1 MPRLT
6 KKLFDDLA
14 IWMAIL
20 GLIVGFLFPPFTVLL
35 GFNPE
40 QAYTFTFWGT
50 CTIAGLLVASLNY
63 ALANKIVRTRILL
76 LADQMRMVE
85 KAIQTAT
92 YSGDWSSC
100 DPEKCHM
107 VIDSEDELG
116 ESARTF
122 NDLVYA
128 LFRSHEV
135 ETAIGEFTKALSK
148 ELNMDLLSKK
158 ALELMLHHTEAVAG
172 MVITNSAGEQMVM
185 ANYGIREPN
194 QMLNSDHIKKAIKY
208 RTVLTI
214 KIPKDVK
221 IEAVMADFRP
231 SEVIVIPIDFKD
243 NVLGVVV
250 LASSQSFSMDA
261 LWMIEFFRQGFGLA
275 LHNAVIHNQMQQMA
289 ALDALTGALDRRFG
303 MTRLSEE
310 YARAKRSETPLAV
323 MMLDLDHFKQIN
335 DVYGHLIG
343 DKVLVESVKKIR
355 RILRESD
362 AIVRFGG
369 EEFLIIIPGDDV
381 AAARRVGERICG
393 AIAEM
398 NIVEDGQ
405 VIKVTLSIG
414 LASYP
419 EHEVDKPDVLI
430 RYADQALYH
439 SKSAGRNQLTVY
451 DPLCLES

>member
-6 KKLFDDLA
+6 KRLFDDLA

-40 QAYTFTFWGT
+40 QAYTLTFWGT

-63 ALANKIVRTRILL
+63 TLANKIVRTRILL
-76 LADQMRMVE
+76 LAEQMRMVE
-85 KAIQTAT
+85 KAIHNAT

-100 DPEKCHM
+100 DPSKCHM

-116 ESARTF
+116 ESAKTF
-122 NDLVYA
+122 NDLVFA

-135 ETAIGEFTKALSK
+135 ETAISEFTKALSK
-148 ELNMDLLSKK
+148 QLNLDLLSKK
-158 ALELMLHHTEAVAG
+158 ALELMLHHTSAVAG
-172 MVITNSAGEQMVM
+172 MVITNNKGEQIVM
-185 ANYGIREPN
+185 ANYGIREPA

-208 RTVLTI
+208 RTVITI
-214 KIPKDVK
+214 KIPEDVK

-231 SEVIVIPIDFKD
+231 AEVIVVPIDFKD

-250 LASSQSFSMDA
+250 LATSSGFSSDA
-261 LWMIEFFRQGFGLA
+261 CWMIEFFRQGFGLA
-275 LHNAVIHNQMQQMA
+275 LHNAVIHSQMQQMA

-310 YARAKRSETPLAV
+310 LSRAIRAESSLSV
-323 MMLDLDHFKQIN
+323 MMVDLDHFKQIN

-343 DKVLVESVKKIR
+343 DKVLIETVKKIR

-369 EEFLIIIPGDDV
+369 EEFLIIVPGEETQ
-381 AAARRVGERICG
+381 AAKLVGERICS
-393 AIAEM
+393 AVADM
-398 NIVEDGQ
+398 NIQEDGQ
-405 VIKVTLSIG
+405 IIKVTLSIG

-419 EHEVDKPDVLI
+419 ENDVDKPDILI

-439 SKSAGRNQLTVY
+439 SKSAGRNQLTVF
-451 DPLCLES
+451 DPLCTYA

>member
-63 ALANKIVRTRILL
+63 TLANKIVRTRILL

-85 KAIQTAT
+85 KAIHAAT

-100 DPEKCHM
+100 DPNKCHM
-107 VIDSEDELG
+107 IIDSEDELG

-135 ETAIGEFTKALSK
+135 ETAISEFTKALSK
-148 ELNMDLLSKK
+148 QLNLDLLCKK

-172 MVITNSAGEQMVM
+172 MVITNSAGEQQIT
-185 ANYGIREPN
+185 ANYGIREPAL
-194 QMLNSDHIKKAIKY
+194 MLNSDHIKKAIKY
-208 RTVLTI
+208 KTVLNI
-214 KIPKDVK
+214 KIPEDVK
-221 IEAVMADFRP
+221 IEAVMTDFRP
-231 SEVIVIPIDFKD
+231 TEVMVVPIDFKD
-243 NVLGVVV
+243 DVLGVVV
-250 LASSQSFSMDA
+250 LATSRSFSSDA
-261 LWMIEFFRQGFGLA
+261 IWMIEFFRQGFGLA

-310 YARAKRSETPLAV
+310 YARAKRAETALSI
-323 MMLDLDHFKQIN
+323 MMLDLDHFKKVN

-343 DKVLVESVKKIR
+343 DKVLIEAVKKTR

-369 EEFLIIIPGDDV
+369 EEFLVILPGEDAH
-381 AAARRVGERICG
+381 AAKAVGERICTG
-393 AIAEM
+393 IEEM
-398 NIVEDGQ
+398 TVRGDGQ
-405 VIKVTLSIG
+405 IIKVTVSIG

-419 EHEVDKPDVLI
+419 ENEVDQPDGLI

-439 SKSAGRNQLTVY
+439 SKSAGRNQLTVF
-451 DPLCLES
+451 DPLCTHS

>member
-6 KKLFDDLA
+6 KRLFDDLA

-20 GLIVGFLFPPFTVLL
+20 GLLVGFLFPPFTVLL

-40 QAYTFTFWGT
+40 QAYTFAFWGT

-63 ALANKIVRTRILL
+63 MLANKIVRTRILL
-76 LADQMRMVE
+76 LAEHMRVVE
-85 KAIQTAT
+85 KAIHTAT
-92 YSGDWSSC
+92 YSGDWTSC
-100 DPEKCHM
+100 DPQKCRM

-116 ESARTF
+116 ESAQTF

-135 ETAIGEFTKALSK
+135 ETAISEFSKALSK
-148 ELNMDLLSKK
+148 QLNLDLLSKK
-158 ALELMLHHTEAVAG
+158 ALELLLHHTDAVAG
-172 MVITNSAGEQMVM
+172 MVITNSNGEQVVS
-185 ANYGIREPN
+185 ANFGIREPS
-194 QMLNSDHIKKAIKY
+194 QILSSDHIKKAMKY
-208 RTVLTI
+208 KTVI
-214 KIPKDVK
+214 NVKIPQDVK

-231 SEVIVIPIDFKD
+231 SEVIVIPIDFKE

-250 LASSQSFSMDA
+250 LATANVFTNDA

-310 YARAKRSETPLAV
+310 FSRAKRAETALTV

-335 DVYGHLIG
+335 DVYGHLTG
-343 DKVLVESVKKIR
+343 DKVLIETVKKIR
-355 RILRESD
+355 RVLRESD
-362 AIVRFGG
+362 AIIRFGG
-369 EEFLIIIPGDDV
+369 EEFLIIVPGEDRLS
-381 AAARRVGERICG
+381 AKSTGERIC
-393 AIAEM
+393 AAVSEM
-398 NIVEDGQ
+398 NIQEDSKI
-405 VIKVTLSIG
+405 IKVTLSIG

-419 EHEVDKPDVLI
+419 ENDVEKPDVLI
-430 RYADQALYH
+430 RYAD
-439 SKSAGRNQLTVY
+439 
-451 DPLCLES
+451 